1 MENHTTVADALA
13 ARLAA
18 WGVERLFGI
27 PGGGSLHVIEAAAR
41 AGIPFVLT
49 RTETAAALMA
59 ATTAELTGRPG
70 GVVTGIGPGLASAAN
85 GIAYAMLDRAPV
97 VLITDAFD
105 PASQAQFS
113 HQAIDQSAL
122 LAPLT
127 KARARLDGET
137 PGALT
142 ARLDALMS
150 TALTPPLGPVLIELP
165 GAIAALPAALA
176 EGPARRPAAPPMF
189 DTGGAMALLGGA
201 RRPAIVIGL
210 DVRDADT
217 ASAARRLAGRLGTPV
232 LTTYKA
238 KGAIAWDHPLHVG
251 LFTGAAAE
259 AGCLAQADLIIQIG
273 LDPVELQPRPWR
285 YDAKILDIAAAP
297 GRPYYAEP
305 SASMIGPIEDALEL
319 LMDTAC
325 IADWPIG
332 EIAAL
337 RAEML
342 AALASPQGGP
352 ITPQALVEAAHL
364 AAPIGIR
371 ITVDAG
377 AHMVPAMT
385 FWPAERPGDVV
396 ISNGLSTMG
405 LALPAAIAAALVE
418 PDRPVIAFTGDGGL
432 MICLGELATAA
443 EFGVNLVVVV
453 FNDAALSLIDI
464 KQQAIGHPSRG
475 VRTSRVD
482 FARIA
487 EGMGCAGL
495 RIDAPGDLAAM
506 LDKAFA
512 TAGPCVVDAW
522 VDAAGYPAQFKALR
536 G

>member
-1 MENHTTVADALA
+1 MAMENDTTVADALA

-41 AGIPFVLT
+41 AGIPFILT
-49 RTETAAALMA
+49 RTETAAVLMA
-59 ATTAELTGRPG
+59 ATTAELTGRPC
-70 GVVTGIGPGLASAAN
+70 GVITGVGPGLASAAN

-105 PASQAQFS
+105 QASQARFT
-113 HQAIDQSAL
+113 HQAIDQAAL
-122 LAPLT
+122 LAPVT
-127 KARARLDGET
+127 KARAMLHGESV
-137 PGALT
+137 GAT
-142 ARLDALMS
+142 IDALMS
-150 TALTPPLGPVLIELP
+150 AALTTPLGPVLIELP
-165 GAIAALPAALA
+165 GAIAALSAPPAD
-176 EGPARRPAAPPMF
+176 GPAPPLSAARMY
-189 DTGGAMALLGGA
+189 DLGGA
-201 RRPAIVIGL
+201 RALLLGAKRPAIIIGL
-210 DVRDADT
+210 DVRDTGT
-217 ASAARRLAGRLGTPV
+217 ASAAQRLAAKLGAPV

-251 LFTGAAAE
+251 LFTGAMAE
-259 AGCLAQADLIIQIG
+259 AACLAQADLIIQIG
-273 LDPVELQPRPWR
+273 LDPVELQPQPWR
-285 YDAKILDIAAAP
+285 YDAPILDIAAES
-297 GRPYYAEP
+297 GRPYYVTP
-305 SASMIGPIEDALEL
+305 SASMIGPIEDAIEL
-319 LMDTAC
+319 LMDAVC
-325 IADWPIG
+325 VSDWPIG
-332 EIAAL
+332 EIADL

-352 ITPQALVEAAHL
+352 ITPQALVEATHL
-364 AAPIGIR
+364 AAPKGTR

-385 FWPAERPGDVV
+385 FWPAERPGDVL

-405 LALPAAIAAALVE
+405 LALPAAIAASLVE
-418 PDRPVIAFTGDGGL
+418 PGRAVIAFTGDGGL
-432 MICLGELATAA
+432 MMCLGELATAA
-443 EFGVNLVVVV
+443 ELGANLVVVV

-487 EGMGCAGL
+487 EGMGCTGL
-495 RIDAPGDLAAM
+495 RIDEPGDLAPA
-506 LDKAFA
+506 LEQAFA
-512 TAGPCVVDAW
+512 TAGPCVVD
-522 VDAAGYPAQFKALR
+522 VRIDAAGYPAQFKALR